1 MGDLPV
7 HDQTANSER
16 CEDRL
21 FNLMKSEKEHVDEQI
36 SSFMGIQMKILA
48 FLFPALGLATGWLF
62 GDGKGT
68 LGLWEQGL
76 VLLIVVL
83 TSCFGILLS
92 IAAYCVAMEYEHYKQ
107 AALVPRFNQLLRLEQ
122 KSLFGREEWGKGP
135 ASTVLVLSL
144 TIFWLLIFSVIAMLL
159 VRAHEFMSR
168 SGAHSLKSFW
178 AVAAFV
184 FASMAVVVVAFIAML
199 PGIKARD

>member
-1 MGDLPV
+1 MSDLPAQ
-7 HDQTANSER
+7 DQNTNSER

-21 FNLMKSEKEHVDEQI
+21 FDLMKSEKEHVDEQI

-68 LGLWEQGL
+68 LGHWEQGV

-92 IAAYCVAMEYEHYKQ
+92 VAAYCVAMEYEHYKQ
-107 AALVPRFNQLLRLEQ
+107 AALVPRFNQLLRREQ
-122 KSLFGREEWGKGP
+122 KSLFGREEWGKGH

-144 TIFWLLIFSVIAMLL
+144 TIFWLLIFSVITMLL
-159 VRAHEFMSR
+159 AKAHEFMVS
-168 SGAHSLKSFW
+168 SGAQSLKSFW

-199 PGIKARD
+199 PGVKTRR